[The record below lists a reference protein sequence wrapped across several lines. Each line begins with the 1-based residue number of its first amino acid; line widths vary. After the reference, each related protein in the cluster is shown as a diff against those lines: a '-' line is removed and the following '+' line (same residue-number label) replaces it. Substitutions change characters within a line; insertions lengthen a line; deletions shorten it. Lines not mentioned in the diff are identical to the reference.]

1 MKTKEKVLSL
11 AISLFAKKGYN
22 GVSIRELAIAANL
35 SVAGIY
41 HYFPDKQSLYQ
52 EAVKQCFSNKA
63 FSFSSIWQSDAPPKD
78 KLRLFVHSLLKVML
92 DDKDFHNLLQH
103 ELLLADEVRLKLLA
117 DNIFRDEFN
126 ELLKLSSEL
135 FPQQPAYL
143 MAISILSLVFSHLE
157 LQPLGRFLPDYQTK
171 YETIDMLTEHIV
183 SLLLEKSITID

>member
-52 EAVKQCFSNKA
+52 EAVKQCFFNKTL
-63 FSFSSIWQSDAPPKD
+63 SFSNIWQSDASPED
-78 KLRLFVHSLLKVML
+78 KLRLFVHCILKVML

-126 ELLKLSSEL
+126 ELLKLSSQL
-135 FPQQPAYL
+135 FPRQPAYL

-157 LQPLGRFLPDYQTK
+157 LQPLGLFLSDYQEK
-171 YETIDMLTEHIV
+171 YDNIDILTEHIV
-183 SLLLEKSITID
+183 SVFLVK